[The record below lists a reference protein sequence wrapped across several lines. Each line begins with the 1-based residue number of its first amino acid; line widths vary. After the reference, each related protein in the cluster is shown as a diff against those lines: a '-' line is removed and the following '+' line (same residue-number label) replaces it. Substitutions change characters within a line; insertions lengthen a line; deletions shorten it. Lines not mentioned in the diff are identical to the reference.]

1 MTSEQRQ
8 ESVVNNKINEIE
20 KILNASKPI
29 YEYRSRKKV
38 MRVKMVKD
46 NNV

>member
-20 KILNASKPI
+20 KILNASSQI
-29 YEYRSRKKV
+29 QYEYRSRKKV
-38 MRVKMVKD
+38 IGQGENGQR
-46 NNV
+46 

>member
-20 KILNASKPI
+20 KILNA
-29 YEYRSRKKV
+29 RSQYMSIGAGKK
-38 MRVKMVKD
+38 
-46 NNV
+46 

>member
-20 KILNASKPI
+20 KILNAEQPI

-38 MRVKMVKD
+38 IRG
-46 NNV
+46 

>member
-20 KILNASKPI
+20 KILNASNQYMSI
-29 YEYRSRKKV
+29 GAGKK
-38 MRVKMVKD
+38 
-46 NNV
+46 